1 MSDVAITLDVDWAPD
16 FAIDLTAAILTEHR
30 VRTTWFVTHAS
41 VAIDRLRENDLFE
54 LGIHPNFL
62 PGSTHGADEASV
74 LAHCLALVPEAV
86 SMRTHGL
93 YQSTPLLSR
102 VMHDTPIELDASLF
116 LPGATNVAP
125 IRYAYGGGS
134 LLRVPYVWE
143 DDVAM
148 ENGEWDVDAVLARPG
163 LTVLDFHPVH
173 VALNSTS
180 MGSYR
185 ALLERGPLQEAREDE
200 APVTDGRGT
209 RTFLESLA
217 DRLADGGV
225 QLRELL

>member
-1 MSDVAITLDVDWAPD
+1 MNKVAVTLDVDWAPD
-16 FAIDLTAAILTEHR
+16 FAIDLAAEILTEHG
-30 VRTTWFVTHAS
+30 VRATWFVTHAS

-62 PGSTHGADEASV
+62 PRSTHGADDASV
-74 LAHCLALVPEAV
+74 LAHCLTLVPDAL

-116 LPGATNVAP
+116 LPGASNLAP
-125 IRYAYGGGS
+125 VRYAYGGGS

-148 ENGEWDVDAVLARPG
+148 ENGDWDLDALLDRPG
-163 LTVLDFHPVH
+163 LNVLDFHPVH
-173 VALNSTS
+173 VALNSSS
-180 MGSYR
+180 MASYR
-185 ALLERGPLQEAREDE
+185 ALLAGGPLQDARADDASVAE
-200 APVTDGRGT
+200 GYGT
-209 RTFLESLA
+209 RTFFDALA
-217 DRLADGGV
+217 HRLASGGM